1 MTKCCKIEILW
12 KYKVIVEDNK
22 SMSKFIT
29 NFVFS
34 LILLIIACNNDT
46 HDRILSMWVQMS
58 SSGSIIARAITEE
71 SECPFITL
79 DNTIQQMQVRAEP
92 SEPDFP
98 VLVCEILIPPDTNS
112 AFIGGEKLHLPK
124 TETKRIA
131 IIGDTGCRIKEKD
144 MVAQAC
150 NDPEAWPFEK
160 IARSVASW
168 EPELVIHVGD
178 YLYREDPC
186 PVGNS
191 GCAGSPSG
199 DNWETWDADFFSPAS
214 ALLNSAPWVFTRGN
228 HEMCTRGGE
237 GWFRFLD
244 YQIPLSDCIDFTEP
258 YAIDIGKVRLL
269 MLDSAS
275 ADDNDAPQQQVE
287 IYTDQIA
294 QLNELANDNS
304 WIVTH
309 RPIWGIGEFDNELF
323 RINLT
328 LQASTDN
335 SLKTGINLVL
345 SGHIHLFEILSFEGG
360 RSPQFIVGNSGTELD
375 SPITVPLDGLEIAGA
390 IINQGVSFD
399 DFGFVTMENVD
410 NSWRVS
416 VRDVNGK
423 EIIPCEI
430 VGNFANCGQ

>member
-1 MTKCCKIEILW
+1 M
-12 KYKVIVEDNK
+12 VQDNK
-22 SMSKFIT
+22 DVMKLIRRSLSKFT
-29 NFVFS
+29 PNLLFS
-34 LILLIIACNNDT
+34 LVLLTITCSNETSDGV
-46 HDRILSMWVQMS
+46 LSIWVQMS
-58 SSGSIIARAITEE
+58 SSRTIIARAITEN
-71 SECPFITL
+71 SECPFIAL

-131 IIGDTGCRIKEKD
+131 IIGDTGCRIKGSD
-144 MVAQAC
+144 AQAC
-150 NDPEAWPFEK
+150 NDPEAWPFQR

-186 PVGNS
+186 PVSNS
-191 GCAGSPSG
+191 GCAGSPFG
-199 DNWETWDADFFSPAS
+199 DNWETWDADFFSS
-214 ALLNSAPWVFTRGN
+214 ATVLLNSAPWVFTRGN
-228 HEMCTRGGE
+228 HEMCTRAGE

-244 YQIPLSDCIDFTEP
+244 YQIPFSDCIDFTEP
-258 YAIDIGKVRLL
+258 YAIDIGEVRLL

-275 ADDNDAPQQQVE
+275 ADDNDAPQQLVE

-345 SGHIHLFEILSFEGG
+345 SGHQHLFEMLRFVGD

-390 IINQGVSFD
+390 IIDQGVSFD

-430 VGNFANCGQ
+430 VGNFANCDQ